1 MAIAIRGG
9 LGLGFDFG
17 LGLGAGRGV
26 ERGRGRMGRV
36 VDSEARSANQR
47 N

>member
-17 LGLGAGRGV
+17 LGLGAWGGAGGRTG
-26 ERGRGRMGRV
+26 ERADG
-36 VDSEARSANQR
+36 
-47 N
+47 